1 MRILVAEDE
10 VDLNRLLC
18 RALERAGYSVDA
30 CFNGEEVMTYLLGA
44 EYDCLLMDVMMPR
57 MDGYEVVRRVRD
69 GGNGVPII
77 LLTARDGVQDRV
89 HGLDIGADDYL
100 VKPFDMDELLA
111 RIRAATRKYGAQK
124 TSILTLEDLTMD
136 TRTHSVVRAG
146 REVRL
151 SAKEYAILQY
161 MMQNQGIVLSKEQ
174 IENHAWSYDYQGGS
188 NVVAVYMTYL
198 RKKVDGEA
206 ERKLLH
212 TIRGHGWVLR

>member
-198 RKKVDGEA
+198 RKKIDGEA

>member
-1 MRILVAEDE
+1 M
-10 VDLNRLLC
+10 DLNRLLC

-198 RKKVDGEA
+198 RKKIDGEA